1 MIQAELRL
9 LAASFGFGIGII
21 VSYGLID
28 LLRQFLSFSKPVRVV
43 TELLYWSVAAMLAF
57 QLEFRFNDGLLR
69 LYSVLGAV
77 GGMLL
82 ARWLTAG
89 VFTYL
94 AEKAK
99 KAVRKRRI
107 RNRKRKVAL
116 QNQLKKRW
124 KQVRIKMNSFKK
136 ETEEES

>member
-69 LYSVLGAV
+69 L
-77 GGMLL
+77 
-82 ARWLTAG
+82 
-89 VFTYL
+89 
-94 AEKAK
+94 
-99 KAVRKRRI
+99 
-107 RNRKRKVAL
+107 
-116 QNQLKKRW
+116 
-124 KQVRIKMNSFKK
+124 
-136 ETEEES
+136 